1 MKATVLVVANRT
13 ATSAGL
19 LTCLLQRV
27 ERSDV
32 RVDLLVPPT
41 VPGPAGR
48 AEARQNLDT
57 ALAQFAEAGLE
68 AAGRVGNDTDPVVAV
83 LEAFDPA
90 RHDEILVSTL
100 PASISHWLGAD
111 GPARIAR
118 GTGAIV
124 RHVVAQQERPS
135 PRVVHVERPPGHGVL
150 APFAALGHGG
160 QRAG

>member
-27 ERSDV
+27 ERSDT
-32 RVDLLVPPT
+32 RFDLLVPPT

-48 AEARQNLDT
+48 AEARQNLDE
-57 ALAQFAEAGLE
+57 ALARFADAGLE
-68 AAGRVGNDTDPVVAV
+68 VTGRVGGDTDLVVAV
-83 LEAFDPA
+83 IEAFDPA

-124 RHVVAQQERPS
+124 RHVVAERDRPA

-150 APFAALGHGG
+150 APFAALAHGG
-160 QRAG
+160 PRSA